1 MSLLR
6 KITEEIDTRL
16 NDGDVEYRGDMN
28 FYFDYSGN
36 LVDVIQADNNPFK
49 LNEIKIN
56 LYSINNI
63 TPNTEPFA
71 NRDLNTYVFQIDV
84 FARVED
90 RISIED
96 DLERF
101 SNTFYNDIVT
111 IDGIKVAFKVPNI
124 VPTGLTN
131 FQNGLWLKG
140 YRGTIS
146 VTTGKNVHF
155 ADEDTYEISETD
167 SNFEA
172 VQLVSLAED
181 RSNDLILVEGIGEN
195 EQTATVKQNAFQ
207 EEVSFIKDDT
217 STIQNSLI
225 DAMRNDPDKIFYT
238 RLTEG
243 ATVNDSRKMNIS
255 TIRNVKANGVYD
267 SVAVVFKV
275 AR

>member
-1 MSLLR
+1 MSFLR
-6 KITEEIDTRL
+6 NITNEIDARL
-16 NDGDVEYRGDMN
+16 NAGDIEYRGDMN

-36 LVDVIQADNNPFK
+36 LVDVIQADNNVFAVK
-49 LNEIKIN
+49 EVEVN

-63 TPNTEPFA
+63 TPDTQPFA
-71 NRDLNTYVFQIDV
+71 DRNLNTYVFQIDV

-101 SNTFYNDIVT
+101 SDTFYNDVVV

-155 ADEDTYEISETD
+155 ADEDTYEISEDNVT
-167 SNFEA
+167 FEA

-181 RSNDLILVEGIGEN
+181 RSNDLILVEGIGES

-243 ATVNDSRKMNIS
+243 TTVNNSRKMNIS